1 MSRLIPS
8 SLSTGDFLK
17 RESTVLHEIIRSLY
31 SSVCYRDKLF
41 FEKVTEKSVSSRWGG
56 GVV

>member
-1 MSRLIPS
+1 M
-8 SLSTGDFLK
+8 
-17 RESTVLHEIIRSLY
+17 LHEIIRSLY